1 MTLWPERRR
10 KRREPGSSSSWG
22 PWAHEPR
29 RGDDAMVRQKAA
41 EAADAVEGDV
51 APGHVLV
58 VANRT
63 AATPTLL
70 DEVERRA
77 RAGSCRFALLIPD
90 MISRNAADWTLD
102 AALPLLERVAG
113 GPVEGLVGGPDPF
126 KSIQQAVQAHDFDE
140 ILISTLARRT
150 SQWLGRDLP
159 RRVERLGLPVTVVTP
174 VEERLRDYR
183 GPAGA

>member
-1 MTLWPERRR
+1 
-10 KRREPGSSSSWG
+10 
-22 PWAHEPR
+22 
-29 RGDDAMVRQKAA
+29 MVRQKGA

-58 VANRT
+58 VANGT

-126 KSIQQAVQAHDFDE
+126 KSIQQAAHDFDE